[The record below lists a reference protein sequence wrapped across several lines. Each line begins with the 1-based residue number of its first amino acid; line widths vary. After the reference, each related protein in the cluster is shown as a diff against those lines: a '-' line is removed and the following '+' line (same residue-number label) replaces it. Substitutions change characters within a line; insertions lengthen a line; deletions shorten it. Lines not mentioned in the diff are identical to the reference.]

1 MGGQGNDPLL
11 PEQRPPAHA
20 PVAPVVHV
28 PNAARKLHGLP
39 MQALRDDY
47 LSSHC
52 LNCCVWPYE
61 SGEVIVQV
69 RPLW

>member
-1 MGGQGNDPLL
+1 ML
-11 PEQRPPAHA
+11 
-20 PVAPVVHV
+20 
-28 PNAARKLHGLP
+28 
-39 MQALRDDY
+39 QALRDDY

-69 RPLW
+69 GLLLTSTHEEAADRQAAPAVAGVWGP